1 MHVVALPEEFEGA
14 INLAASWLKLGLE
27 GLSIIII
34 LVAAMVALARLI
46 GRRQAHEVRV
56 GLARGLSLALEFQ
69 LAADIVGTAVSPDWD
84 QIGKL
89 AAVAGIRTF
98 LNYFLQREL
107 VSDDADTF
115 GPSSTPSPANP
126 SGSPAEPPAG
136 RPPAASATRP
146 AGTA

>member
-1 MHVVALPEEFEGA
+1 MHIVASPEQVEVL
-14 INLAASWLKLGLE
+14 IILAASWLKLGLE
-27 GLSIIII
+27 GISVLII
-34 LVAAMVALARLI
+34 LVAMLFALARLI
-46 GRRQAHEVRV
+46 GPSLGQRMHAVRM

-107 VSDDADTF
+107 AAGDADIVVQ
-115 GPSSTPSPANP
+115 PPAPGAAREPGKPP
-126 SGSPAEPPAG
+126 SGSA
-136 RPPAASATRP
+136 
-146 AGTA
+146 